1 MPDSCISVAA
11 IPYTLTGKKME
22 VPIKRLLMGWKLE
35 RVASRDSMRD
45 PAAMDWFVRYAE
57 AQRAS

>member
-1 MPDSCISVAA
+1 M
-11 IPYTLTGKKME
+11 TGKKME

-45 PAAMDWFVRYAE
+45 PAAMDWFVRYA
-57 AQRAS
+57 AKHKPATPVS